1 VGSTPAARTKEQAI
15 VILWLILGA
24 ITLAVVAALLRP
36 LLVGPKAFASRAAY
50 DLLVYRDQLAEVKRD
65 AARGVLG
72 PAEVLAATRE
82 IQRRMLATSS
92 AEDAVPESTA
102 AAAQATM
109 PGQAARRWTAYGI
122 AAALPIAA
130 LVIYLAVGSPGSPDA
145 PFASREQAVGAGAM
159 PDIDVALPR
168 LEAELKANPNDLRG
182 WVLLARSYQ
191 MLGRGADAVAAFK
204 HAAELAPDAPTIGA
218 AYGESMVLQSGGAVT
233 PEAQK
238 IFERALTQD
247 ARNVPARFYLGLA
260 QAQAGNG
267 EAALRTW
274 LGLAAEAPKDAPW
287 LPALQEQI
295 ERVAQQF
302 NLDPQKL
309 MPKLAPE
316 TLPPGAA
323 PEPGPSAADV
333 AAAAGMTQAERAA
346 MIQGMVDRL
355 ATHLAAQPDDLDGWR
370 RIARA
375 YIVLGER
382 DKAIDALSHAAKL
395 APDDALIARALD
407 ALKAEH

>member
-1 VGSTPAARTKEQAI
+1 M
-15 VILWLILGA
+15 ILWLILGA

-36 LLVGPKAFASRAAY
+36 LLAGGKAMASRGAY

-65 AARGVLG
+65 QARGVLG
-72 PAEVLAATRE
+72 PTEVQAATRE
-82 IQRRMLATSS
+82 IQRRMLAAS
-92 AEDAVPESTA
+92 ATEDALPEGA
-102 AAAQATM
+102 AAEPQATM
-109 PGQAARRWTAYGI
+109 PGQAVRPGLAARRWTAYGI

-130 LVIYLAVGSPGSPDA
+130 LVIYLAIGSPESPDA
-145 PFASREQAVGAGAM
+145 PFASREQAVGAGEM

-238 IFERALTQD
+238 IFERVLTQD
-247 ARNVPARFYLGLA
+247 AKSVPARFYLGLA

-267 EAALRTW
+267 EAALHAW
-274 LGLAAEAPKDAPW
+274 LGLQAEAPKDAPW

-295 ERVAQQF
+295 EQVRKQF
-302 NLDPQKL
+302 NLDPAQ
-309 MPKLAPE
+309 LAPQLAPQA
-316 TLPPGAA
+316 TAPPGAA

-382 DKAIDALSHAAKL
+382 AKAIDALSHAAKL
-395 APDDALIARALD
+395 APDDAVIARALD
-407 ALKAEH
+407 ALKAAP